1 MAAIFVDIVSASSM
15 QYGIVWTAWDSKAG
29 REGRRE
35 KGRGDKRR
43 GVTFNEVGD
52 NKPLKP
58 EAQVP

>member
-1 MAAIFVDIVSASSM
+1 MVEIFVDIVSASSM
-15 QYGIVWTAWDSKAG
+15 QYGIVCTACDSKVG

-43 GVTFNEVGD
+43 GVSFNEVGED
-52 NKPLKP
+52 KPLKP